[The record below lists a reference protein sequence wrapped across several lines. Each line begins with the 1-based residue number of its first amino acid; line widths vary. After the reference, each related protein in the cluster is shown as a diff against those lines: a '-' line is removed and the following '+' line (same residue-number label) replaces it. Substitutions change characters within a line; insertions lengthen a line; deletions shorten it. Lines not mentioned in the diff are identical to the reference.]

1 MGKQAIHKCASCG
14 KWVRAMPGDPVVSLR
29 QLGAG
34 FYHYDC
40 AMVESAKLRGTT
52 VPTIGEQD
60 VFGFLDEIEE
70 LVEGGSDAHVDS
82 D

>member
-1 MGKQAIHKCASCG
+1 
-14 KWVRAMPGDPVVSLR
+14 
-29 QLGAG
+29 
-34 FYHYDC
+34 
-40 AMVESAKLRGTT
+40 MVESAKLRGTT